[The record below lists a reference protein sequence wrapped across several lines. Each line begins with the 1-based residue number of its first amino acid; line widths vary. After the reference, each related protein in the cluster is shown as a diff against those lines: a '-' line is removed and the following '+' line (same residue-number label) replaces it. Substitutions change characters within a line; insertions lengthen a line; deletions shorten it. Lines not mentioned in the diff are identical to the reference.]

1 MTLRRPVGIIPTLP
15 VEGAISPPLEAR
27 PRESTTEA
35 SRPHTSCIALIVACA
50 VTAAFFAHRHERC
63 RMPPVVE
70 RRPVNIE
77 RPELESVPN
86 TFGLTTEILSI
97 ALTDDRSVKENR
109 ARLPRQPPERPR
121 QRTHRRWHTV
131 PARHQETDAC
141 CLHKHD

>member
-1 MTLRRPVGIIPTLP
+1 MGTLEEREIPPPSPAAHQGMTLRRPVGIIPTLP

-77 RPELESVPN
+77 RPELESVPQH
-86 TFGLTTEILSI
+86 FWP
-97 ALTDDRSVKENR
+97 DD
-109 ARLPRQPPERPR
+109 
-121 QRTHRRWHTV
+121 
-131 PARHQETDAC
+131 
-141 CLHKHD
+141 